1 MEFWKSIKMKNY
13 KLCKFPQ
20 RKVCDMKK
28 ALFTFA
34 IVSVVASA
42 LVSCGKSKKTGVED
56 TTTSG
61 MATIVCDQS
70 FQNIL
75 NQEIEVFEYTYPNA
89 SIIPFY
95 QDENAA
101 IDSLLQM
108 KTRLIVTAHE
118 LTQEQKDYLKS
129 KNRPART
136 QRLAVDAIALIV
148 NKDNDIDE
156 LSMQDLRDIF
166 SGKVAKWG
174 ELTPTKLK
182 RDSIAVAFDAGGS
195 SITRYMQDSLLNG
208 KQFLKNVYAQGSTE
222 KVFDLVAKRKNAIGI
237 VGVSWITADMK
248 GKSEPVEE
256 RVERLNQ
263 NDTTAIDFDN
273 SRIKVLKVRRD
284 DELVGYKPYQVYIYD
299 ARYPLYRSIYVT
311 CTGPV
316 GGLAQGFYCYLTGF
330 IGQKIIQNTG
340 VLPAA
345 IQPRVVSIE

>member
-1 MEFWKSIKMKNY
+1 M
-13 KLCKFPQ
+13 
-20 RKVCDMKK
+20 RKT
-28 ALFTFA
+28 LFTMA
-34 IVSVVASA
+34 AAMLAATVM
-42 LVSCGKSKKTGVED
+42 VSCGKSKTTGVED

-61 MATIVCDQS
+61 MASIVCDQS

-75 NQEIEVFEYTYPNA
+75 NQEIEVFEFTYTKA

-95 QDENAA
+95 QDEQSA

-118 LTQEQKDYLKS
+118 LTQNQKDYLKS

-174 ELTPTKLK
+174 EITPTKLK
-182 RDSIAVAFDAGGS
+182 RDSIAVVFDASGS
-195 SITRYMQDSLLNG
+195 SIQRYMSDSLLNG
-208 KQFLKNVYAQGSTE
+208 KPFLKNVYAQGSTE
-222 KVFDLVAKRKNAIGI
+222 AVFDLVQNRKNAIGI

-248 GKSEPVEE
+248 GKSEPVEQ

-263 NDTTAIDFDN
+263 NDTTAIDFES
-273 SRIKVLKVRRD
+273 SRFKVLKVRRD
-284 DELVGYKPYQVYIYD
+284 DELIGYKPYQVYIYD

-316 GGLAQGFYCYLTGF
+316 GGLAQGFYCFLTGF

-345 IQPRVVSIE
+345 IQPRVVSIN

>member
-1 MEFWKSIKMKNY
+1 
-13 KLCKFPQ
+13 
-20 RKVCDMKK
+20 MKK
-28 ALFTFA
+28 ILLTLSIAAAATSMLM
-34 IVSVVASA
+34 
-42 LVSCGKSKKTGVED
+42 SCGGKKSTGTED

-61 MATIVCDQS
+61 MTSIVCDQS

-75 NQEIEVFEYTYPNA
+75 NQEIEVFEFTYPNA
-89 SIIPFY
+89 SIIPYY
-95 QDENAA
+95 QDESAA
-101 IDSLLQM
+101 VDSLLQM

-148 NKDNDIDE
+148 NKENDIDE

-166 SGKVAKWG
+166 TGKVMKWG
-174 ELTPTKLK
+174 EITPTKLK
-182 RDSIAVAFDAGGS
+182 RDSIAVVFDGSGS
-195 SITRYMQDSLLNG
+195 SVTRYMRDSLLNG
-208 KQFLKNVYAQGSTE
+208 KPFIKNVYAQGSSE
-222 KVFDLVAKRKNAIGI
+222 DVFELVSKRKNALGI
-237 VGVSWITADMK
+237 IGVSWITADMK
-248 GKSEPVEE
+248 GKSEPVEQ
-256 RVERLNQ
+256 RVAKLNE
-263 NDTTAIDFDN
+263 NDTTTIDFEN

-284 DELVGYKPYQVYIYD
+284 DELIGYKPYQVYIYD

-316 GGLAQGFYCYLTGF
+316 GGLAQGFYCFLTGF

-345 IQPRVVSIE
+345 IQPRVVIID

>member
-1 MEFWKSIKMKNY
+1 M
-13 KLCKFPQ
+13 
-20 RKVCDMKK
+20 RKT
-28 ALFTFA
+28 LFTIGLS
-34 IVSVVASA
+34 IVVMCIT
-42 LVSCGKSKKTGVED
+42 VSCGKSKSTGVED

-75 NQEIEVFEYTYPNA
+75 NQEIEVFEFTYPKA

-101 IDSLLQM
+101 IDSLMQM
-108 KTRLIVTAHE
+108 KTRLIITAHE
-118 LTQEQKDYLKS
+118 LTDEQKEFLKS

-148 NKDNDIDE
+148 NKENDIDE

-174 ELTPTKLK
+174 EITPTKLK
-182 RDSIAVAFDAGGS
+182 RDSIAVVFDNGGS
-195 SITRYMQDSLLNG
+195 SVTRYMRDSLLNG
-208 KQFLKNVYAQGSTE
+208 KPFLKNVYGQGSTE
-222 KVFDLVAKRKNAIGI
+222 AVFDLVAKRKNAIGI

-248 GKSEPVEE
+248 GKSEPVSQ

-263 NDTTAIDFDN
+263 NDTTTIDFED

-284 DELVGYKPYQVYIYD
+284 DELIGYKPYQVYIYD

-316 GGLAQGFYCYLTGF
+316 GGLSQGFYCFLTGF

-345 IQPRVVSIE
+345 IQPRVVSLE